1 MDIKR
6 NLLIVAL
13 AVVSYLMLLAWNQDH
28 PAQINTDSNISVLPP
43 DPAALPTTQAATDL
57 PEIQVSTTESASPAA
72 TPTANASTYIVV
84 TTPSQVVTIDLLGG
98 DIVRLTLPKFP
109 VALDRQ
115 DEPFV
120 LLDAKGSLKF
130 MAQSGLIGADGPDAS
145 AGGRPLYST
154 TQSEYSMLDGELHV
168 DLTLPTRNGVDII
181 KRYIFS
187 ADDYLIRVQYLIDN
201 KGELPWRGNDFGQL
215 KRSSAPDPSSASGG
229 GFGINTYLGVVT
241 RLQDDPYEKFDF
253 GDMDKGIAPYNV
265 TGGWIGFSQ
274 HYFLSSWIPSA
285 DSENTFTARRNAA
298 GEYLF
303 GFVGAESRVDPGQSG
318 VFETGFWAGPK
329 DQYRLEEISPD
340 LGLTIDYGKLWFVAY
355 PIFWVL
361 SKIND
366 QVGNFG
372 LSIVLL
378 TLVIRTL
385 FYPLSVKQF
394 RSQANMK
401 RLQPKIQQLKEKHGE
416 DKQKFMQ
423 AQMEL
428 WKKENVNPFSG
439 CLPPLL
445 QMPVFI
451 GIFWVLN
458 ESVEL
463 RHASFILW
471 YNDLSAL
478 DPYFV
483 LPLLLG
489 GAYYLQ
495 QHMTPMMTTDPTQE
509 KVMKFMPVIFTVF
522 FLWFP
527 AGLVLYYLVNAL
539 VGILQQWYFI
549 KKTERAHAKVSS

>member
-28 PAQINTDSNISVLPP
+28 PAQVAPATEAGLLPP
-43 DPAALPTTQAATDL
+43 EPTALAPTQPNADL
-57 PEIQVSTTESASPAA
+57 PEIPASTTTDSAAPTPA
-72 TPTANASTYIVV
+72 TTAIASSYIVV
-84 TTPSQVVTIDLLGG
+84 NTPSQVVTIDLLGG
-98 DIVRLTLPKFP
+98 DIVRLTLPRFP
-109 VALDRQ
+109 VALDRL

-120 LLDAKGSLKF
+120 LLDAQGSLKF
-130 MAQSGLIGADGPDAS
+130 VAQSGLIGANGPDAG
-145 AGGRPLYST
+145 AEGRPLYSA
-154 TQSEYSMLDGELHV
+154 TQSEYSVLDGELHV

-181 KRYIFS
+181 KRFIFT
-187 ADDYLIRVQYLIDN
+187 ADDYFIRIQYLIDN
-201 KGELPWRGNDFGQL
+201 KGELPWRGNAFGQL
-215 KRSSAPDPSSASGG
+215 KRSNAPDPSSTS
-229 GFGINTYLGVVT
+229 GFGIRTYIGVVT

-253 GDMDKGIAPYNV
+253 GDMDKGIAPFNV

-274 HYFLSSWIPSA
+274 HYFLSSWVPSA
-285 DSENTFTARRNAA
+285 DGENTFTARRNAA

-303 GFVGAESRVDPGQSG
+303 GFVGPENRVDPGQGG
-318 VFETGFWAGPK
+318 VFESGFWAGPK
-329 DQYRLEEISPD
+329 DQYRLEEISPN

-401 RLQPKIQQLKEKHGE
+401 RLQPKILQLKEKHGE

-463 RHASFILW
+463 RQASFILW

-478 DPYFV
+478 DPYFI

-549 KKTERAHAKVSS
+549 KKTERAHAKVST